1 MVRSHPRRG
10 QPTFPRLSGQV
21 RKGLR
26 CCHGLSEQAS
36 GKRHAEIETNAI
48 EVTVHE
54 RNKVVLEGK
63 VGSWDKRDAVE
74 NAALSSVM
82 NSRLFMSDMGISPSG
97 RQHGKVRDVS

>member
-1 MVRSHPRRG
+1 M
-10 QPTFPRLSGQV
+10 
-21 RKGLR
+21 
-26 CCHGLSEQAS
+26 
-36 GKRHAEIETNAI
+36 
-48 EVTVHE
+48 
-54 RNKVVLEGK
+54 VLEGE